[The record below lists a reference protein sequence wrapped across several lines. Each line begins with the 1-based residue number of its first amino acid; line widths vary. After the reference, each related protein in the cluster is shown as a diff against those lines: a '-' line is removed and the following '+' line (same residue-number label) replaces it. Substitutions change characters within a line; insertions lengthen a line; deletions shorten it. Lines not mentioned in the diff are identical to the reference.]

1 MFPVCVRAPFALFLC
16 GLTLLSGCSGG
27 SAEHIERAAVKGTV
41 TYDGKPLAS
50 GSILF
55 VPDVD
60 AAGKPLRG
68 KAAQAI
74 ITDGTY
80 SLTADEGPTV
90 GNNKVQISAT
100 RKTGKFQES
109 DGQKIEIEQQYL
121 PAKYNS
127 STTLSHEI
135 KAGDNTADFT
145 LEAK

>member
-1 MFPVCVRAPFALFLC
+1 MFHVSVRAPFALILC
-16 GLTLLSGCSGG
+16 GLSLLSGCFGG
-27 SAEHIERAAVKGTV
+27 SSEHIEQAAVTGTV

-50 GSILF
+50 GNILF

-60 AAGKPLRG
+60 ASGKPLRG
-68 KAAQAI
+68 QAVQAT

-80 SLTADEGPTV
+80 SLTAEAGPVV
-90 GNNKVQISAT
+90 GSNKVQITAT

-127 STTLSHEI
+127 NTTLKQDI
-135 KAGDNTADFT
+135 TAGENTADFT
-145 LEAK
+145 LDAK